1 MNTALGLGE
10 NGAMPKTPKPEP
22 LVPPETPAQREDPDF
37 VTAVARGF
45 AILRC
50 FKRGERALG
59 NKDMAD
65 RTGLPRSTVA
75 RLTHT
80 LTDLGYLEY
89 VPSLEKYALG
99 ISVLSFGQTYLSGLD
114 LREAARPHMKALAEE
129 VKATVALAGTA
140 GDEMMFLELAHGNPT
155 FALRVAVGERV
166 PRGTSALGRAYSA
179 GLLPEARAHSIAA
192 FKRLVKKADWPAA
205 ERSVLS
211 AIDDYEKYGVC
222 FSMGDWNPDVHG
234 VSTPMVSN
242 DGHKVVAFS
251 ASLPAHQASRQH
263 LIDVVAP
270 KLKAM
275 RDNVRQ
281 ALGGVF

>member
-1 MNTALGLGE
+1 LHD
-10 NGAMPKTPKPEP
+10 NGGMPRKPTPEP
-22 LVPPETPAQREDPDF
+22 LFPPETPAQREDPDF

-45 AILRC
+45 AVLRC
-50 FKRGERALG
+50 FRRGERALG
-59 NKDMAD
+59 NKEMAE
-65 RTGLPRSTVA
+65 RTGLPRSTIA

-80 LTDLGYLEY
+80 LTELGYLEH
-89 VPSLEKYALG
+89 VPALEKYSLG

-114 LREAARPHMKALAEE
+114 LREVARPYMQALADE
-129 VKATVALAGTA
+129 VKGTVSLAGNA
-140 GDEMMFLELAHGNPT
+140 GDDMMFLELAHGNPT

-179 GLLPEARAHSIAA
+179 GLAPQARQESLAA
-192 FKRLVKKADWPAA
+192 FKRLVKKSDWPAA
-205 ERSVLS
+205 ERSVQAAL
-211 AIDDYEKYGVC
+211 DDYEKYGVC

-251 ASLPAHQASRQH
+251 ASLPAHRASRDH
-263 LIDVVAP
+263 LIKDVAP

-275 RDNVRQ
+275 RDRVRQ
-281 ALGGVF
+281 ALGGAF

>member
-1 MNTALGLGE
+1 MTIV
-10 NGAMPKTPKPEP
+10 PKKTDP
-22 LVPPETPAQREDPDF
+22 LFPPETAAQREDPDF

-59 NKDMAD
+59 NKEMAA

-80 LTDLGYLEY
+80 LTELGYLEY
-89 VPSLEKYALG
+89 LPSQEKYALG
-99 ISVLSFGQTYLSGLD
+99 ISVLSFGQTYLTGLD
-114 LREAARPHMKALAEE
+114 LRDIARPQMQALADD
-129 VKATVALAGTA
+129 VKATVALAGNA
-140 GDEMMFLELAHGNPT
+140 GDDMMFLELAHGNPS
-155 FALRVAVGERV
+155 FALRVAVGEHV

-179 GLLPEARAHSIAA
+179 GLAPEAQQRSIAA
-192 FKRLVKKADWPAA
+192 FKRLVKKDAWPEA
-205 ERSVLS
+205 ERSIQAAL
-211 AIDDYEKYGVC
+211 ADYGKYGVC

-251 ASLPAHQASRQH
+251 ASLPAHLSPREH
-263 LIDVVAP
+263 LVDVVAP
-270 KLKAM
+270 KLIAM
-275 RDNVRQ
+275 RDRIHRQ
-281 ALGGVF
+281 LGGVF